1 MVRGLRKY
9 LTPFAPDQSGAVSL
23 LYELGGMVVIL
34 DAGGCTGN
42 ICGFDEPRWSS
53 ERSAIFSAGLR
64 DMDAIMGRDRALVE
78 KIAQAQE
85 KLQSRFIAIV
95 GTPVPAVIGTD
106 YQALRR
112 MLQKKVSVPILC
124 IETNGMK
131 SFEYGAEKT
140 YLALLEAFAYP
151 ASEEE
156 DNAGDAENRTKA
168 ARIGVFGTFPM
179 TESDAEERSHIAAGF
194 TEQLSGRGLSDH
206 AHSDAGFSGAGEPDL
221 CFYGHGASL
230 ADYRHCGQNRL
241 NLVTAV
247 PGMVAAKALE
257 KRFGTLYKIGH
268 PGAGRLLQAAW
279 EKLSEADQEKIR
291 HLQHPRILIVQEQIL
306 GNSLRDELRTAP
318 EGLSALGEQKSCA
331 EGEPIPASGETIL
344 LNPEMQIQVMSF
356 FKMLPELMEAGDRF
370 LAEETELW
378 ELLQTSYDL
387 ILGDPVLQKM
397 LPKDFSG
404 CFLAIP
410 EPAISGFPALTM
422 GE

>member
-1 MVRGLRKY
+1 
-9 LTPFAPDQSGAVSL
+9 
-23 LYELGGMVVIL
+23 
-34 DAGGCTGN
+34 
-42 ICGFDEPRWSS
+42 
-53 ERSAIFSAGLR
+53 
-64 DMDAIMGRDRALVE
+64 
-78 KIAQAQE
+78 
-85 KLQSRFIAIV
+85 
-95 GTPVPAVIGTD
+95 
-106 YQALRR
+106 
-112 MLQKKVSVPILC
+112 
-124 IETNGMK
+124 
-131 SFEYGAEKT
+131 
-140 YLALLEAFAYP
+140 
-151 ASEEE
+151 
-156 DNAGDAENRTKA
+156 
-168 ARIGVFGTFPM
+168 
-179 TESDAEERSHIAAGF
+179 
-194 TEQLSGRGLSDH
+194 
-206 AHSDAGFSGAGEPDL
+206 
-221 CFYGHGASL
+221 
-230 ADYRHCGQNRL
+230 
-241 NLVTAV
+241 
-247 PGMVAAKALE
+247 MVAAKALE
-257 KRFGTLYKIGH
+257 KRFDTPYKIGH
-268 PGAGRLLQAAW
+268 PGAGRLLQTAW